1 MKTAAVIP
9 ARFGSM
15 RFPGKVLAQLQ
26 GKPIIQWVWERAIQS
41 KADVVLIAADDPKV
55 EAAVKSF
62 GGNVVMTCPDHPSG
76 SDRIWEAAEKL
87 DVDLIVNVQGDEPM
101 IPPSVIND
109 LIDAMA
115 GCDAEMGTVVV
126 PVKRS
131 EVENNPNLPKV
142 TLTNDGYAIYFSRSM
157 IPYLREGGEE
167 MEVYRHWGIY
177 AYRREALKKF
187 VSLPPG
193 KLEQCEKLEQ
203 LRALENGMRIKVI
216 QTNFE
221 TIGIDTP
228 EDLERAEAFLAQR
241 KG

>member
-9 ARFGSM
+9 ARYGSM

-55 EAAVKSF
+55 EEAIKKF
-62 GGNVVMTCPDHPSG
+62 GGNVVMTRPDHPSG
-76 SDRIWEAAEKL
+76 SDRIWEAAEAL
-87 DVDLIVNVQGDEPM
+87 DVDLIVNIQGDEPM

-115 GCDAEMGTVVV
+115 NCDAEMGTVVV

-142 TLTNDGYAIYFSRSM
+142 TLTSDGYAIYFSRSM

-167 MEVYRHWGIY
+167 TEGFTRKKGLVHHAIPTARPDL
-177 AYRREALKKF
+177 APALSSRRRREVSPAPVALG
-187 VSLPPG
+187 LPPG
-193 KLEQCEKLEQ
+193 SWRDFEALLEE
-203 LRALENGMRIKVI
+203 V
-216 QTNFE
+216 
-221 TIGIDTP
+221 
-228 EDLERAEAFLAQR
+228 
-241 KG
+241 

>member
-9 ARFGSM
+9 ARYGSM

-55 EAAVKSF
+55 EEAIKKF
-62 GGNVVMTCPDHPSG
+62 GGNVVMTRPDHPSG
-76 SDRIWEAAEKL
+76 SDRIWEAAEAL
-87 DVDLIVNVQGDEPM
+87 DVDLIVNIQGDEPM

-115 GCDAEMGTVVV
+115 NCDAEMGTVVV

-142 TLTNDGYAIYFSRSM
+142 TLTSDGYAIYFSRSM

-167 MEVYRHWGIY
+167 TEVYRHWGIN
-177 AYRREALKKF
+177 ATVKNAHF
-187 VSLPPG
+187 SF
-193 KLEQCEKLEQ
+193 
-203 LRALENGMRIKVI
+203 A
-216 QTNFE
+216 
-221 TIGIDTP
+221 
-228 EDLERAEAFLAQR
+228 
-241 KG
+241 